1 MQASELAELSMFLGV
16 ARHKSFRKT
25 ALERGVASSAVSHAI
40 RSLEERVAVRLF
52 HRTTRSVSLTEAGEQ
67 LLVQLQPAFDQIE
80 RALETLNAFRDTPF
94 GTIKINVPASIAPIL
109 VRDMVQPLL
118 ERNPGLRLNIAATD
132 SLVDIVEEGF
142 DAGIRFGERLGQD
155 MIAVRI
161 KPVLRFAVVG
171 SPAYFAKH
179 DIPLTPEDLKRHECI
194 RYRYPSG
201 VMYNWQFERDGQTLD
216 VEVEGPL
223 TLDSQE
229 LMVEAALRGCGLAY
243 VWDYRV
249 SAHLASGALVRCLDD
264 WCMLDDSLFLYYP
277 SRRHVSAGLRALIEF
292 LRVKAL

>member
-1 MQASELAELSMFLGV
+1 MQASELAELSMFLSV
-16 ARHKSFRKT
+16 ARHKSFRK
-25 ALERGVASSAVSHAI
+25 AAVGRGVASSAVSHAI

-67 LLVQLQPAFDQIE
+67 LLAQLQPAFEQIE
-80 RALETLNAFRDTPF
+80 RALESLNDFRATPF
-94 GTIKINVPASIAPIL
+94 GTVRVNVPASIAPIL
-109 VRDMVQPLL
+109 VREVAKPLL
-118 ERNPGLRLNIAATD
+118 ERNPGLRLQVAATD

-142 DAGIRFGERLGQD
+142 DAGVRFGERLSQD
-155 MIAVRI
+155 MVAVRI

-171 SPAYFAKH
+171 SPSYFEQH
-179 DIPLTPEDLKRHECI
+179 ERPLKPEDLRHHDCI

-201 VMYNWQFERDGQTLD
+201 AIFNWQFERDGQTLE
-216 VEVEGPL
+216 VEVDGPL

-229 LMVEAALRGCGLAY
+229 SMVEAALRGCGLAY

-249 SAHLASGALVRCLDD
+249 TAHLPSGALIRCLDE
-264 WCMLDDSLFLYYP
+264 WCAFDDSLFLYYP

-292 LRVKAL
+292 VRAKDS

>member
-1 MQASELAELSMFLGV
+1 LQASELAELSMFLGV